1 MGTELQ
7 PRPLPGWFPGW
18 VRRAW
23 SEPGGPRR
31 PPARD
36 IAIAG
41 AVTVTAVLAAYGEAH
56 PTTPG
61 AYFTDGH
68 HLPHTPTAA
77 LLLVVLGG
85 VVLAWRNRYPRL
97 VLCVG
102 TAGTVA

>member
-7 PRPLPGWFPGW
+7 ARPLPGRVPAWA
-18 VRRAW
+18 RRDW
-23 SEPGGPRR
+23 TEPGGSWR

-36 IAIAG
+36 IAVAG
-41 AVTVTAVLAAYGEAH
+41 AVTVIAVLAAYGEAH

-77 LLLVVLGG
+77 LLLVLLGG
-85 VVLAWRNRYPRL
+85 VVPPRRRPSPSP
-97 VLCVG
+97 CPG
-102 TAGTVA
+102 T